1 MNETFVETRQ
11 HKRFIE
17 FADSLRISRGLGV
30 CTGKP
35 GVGKESSALVYSQWK
50 TMKSLIERAR
60 RPNSAPPRLTNCH
73 TVFWSAEVNCTLKSM
88 RTSITLLRNKF
99 DSLVKES
106 VYWYEPERWHQPIQL
121 EFLELLIVN
130 NAHRLSYHCL
140 EALNDFRKKHRLG
153 LILIG
158 TQGFDRRIRI
168 YDLLDCDVS
177 LYHEYSKPR
186 TDELR
191 QILNLAWQSKPVTID
206 DAAITIIEEASH
218 LNIHKALKLQ
228 QEIERVRTINSITII
243 SPDVVQ
249 AAGASLLMDLPARS
263 KT

>member
-1 MNETFVETRQ
+1 M
-11 HKRFIE
+11 
-17 FADSLRISRGLGV
+17 
-30 CTGKP
+30 
-35 GVGKESSALVYSQWK
+35 
-50 TMKSLIERAR
+50 
-60 RPNSAPPRLTNCH
+60 
-73 TVFWSAEVNCTLKSM
+73 
-88 RTSITLLRNKF
+88 
-99 DSLVKES
+99 
-106 VYWYEPERWHQPIQL
+106 
-121 EFLELLIVN
+121 LIVN

>member
-1 MNETFVETRQ
+1 MNETFFQTRQ
-11 HKRFIE
+11 HQRFIE
-17 FADSLRISRGLGV
+17 FANSCRNTRGLGI

-35 GVGKESSALVYSQWK
+35 GVGKETSALVYSQWE
-50 TMKSLIERAR
+50 SLQPLLERSR
-60 RPNSAPPRLTNCH
+60 RPNSAPPKLLNCH
-73 TVFWSAEVNCTLKSM
+73 TGFWSAEMNCTLKSM
-88 RTSITLLRNKF
+88 RSSITLLRNKF

-106 VYWYEPERWHQPIQL
+106 LYFHEPERWHQPIKL
-121 EFLELLIVN
+121 DFLELLIVN
-130 NAHRLSYHCL
+130 NAHRLSYQCL
-140 EALNDFRKKHRLG
+140 ESLNDFRKKHRLG

-158 TQGFDRRIRI
+158 SQGFDRRIRI

-186 TDELR
+186 KEELR
-191 QILNLAWQSKPVTID
+191 QILNITWLPQSVTVD

-228 QEIERVRTINSITII
+228 QEIERVRTINSVSVI
-243 SPDVVQ
+243 SAKLVHE
-249 AAGASLLMDLPARS
+249 AGKSLLMDLPAEP